1 MDQLLQSARII
12 TTISEMQQTIETI
25 QSQLLAMRM
34 SGADLGLLK
43 DALGILGDCE
53 SELCAIRSVRS
64 LVTTNSWMHWMQCS
78 SAKSSASSSP
88 WRPWSESSPAVVG
101 RHGPLLFVFFWE
113 RNRET

>member
-53 SELCAIRSVRS
+53 SELCNS
-64 LVTTNSWMHWMQCS
+64 LGEEFGHDKLMDALDAMQFC
-78 SAKSSASSSP
+78 
-88 WRPWSESSPAVVG
+88 EV
-101 RHGPLLFVFFWE
+101 E
-113 RNRET
+113 RV